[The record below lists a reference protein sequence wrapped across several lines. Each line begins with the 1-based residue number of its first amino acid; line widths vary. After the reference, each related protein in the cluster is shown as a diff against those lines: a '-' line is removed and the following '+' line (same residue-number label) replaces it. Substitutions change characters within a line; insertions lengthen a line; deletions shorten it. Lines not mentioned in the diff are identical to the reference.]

1 MEEEAISL
9 IQDESSR
16 TIQPARSEDPATS
29 TATSFTLSAN
39 DLNIMRQ
46 QFPFLKDFSDEFP
59 RSNRPDCLIKMGATS
74 LKMREIEKS
83 RDAEDRLAS
92 NRTTISS
99 TTYPVKEGIDN
110 RIVVQIN
117 LLLGLLLFI
126 NFR

>member
-16 TIQPARSEDPATS
+16 TIQPVRSEDPANS

-46 QFPFLKDFSDEFP
+46 QFPFLKDFSDEFL
-59 RSNRPDCLIKMGATS
+59 RSNRPECLIKMGATS

-117 LLLGLLLFI
+117 LLLGLLFI